1 MRSRDDVQGPYNI
14 IYNKAKHV
22 ARAHVQG
29 KRVVVKSGGPH
40 EKGRTTNWGGGVLYM
55 ELVYMEALRGE
66 PGIPELLGAWFGPGG
81 ELTYVV
87 ADCGEVIGAGQ
98 GGSPSMMSPAYAKR
112 ASGAA
117 VHTAKSLLL
126 CFRSWAS
133 AGFLP
138 VWKSRRW
145 REAPEI

>member
-1 MRSRDDVQGPYNI
+1 MVMF
-14 IYNKAKHV
+14 
-22 ARAHVQG
+22 
-29 KRVVVKSGGPH
+29 
-40 EKGRTTNWGGGVLYM
+40 VLLNRRFAGA
-55 ELVYMEALRGE
+55 ERG
-66 PGIPELLGAWFGPGG
+66 
-81 ELTYVV
+81 
-87 ADCGEVIGAGQ
+87 
-98 GGSPSMMSPAYAKR
+98 SHAKR

-145 REAPEI
+145 RGAPEI